1 MFAGIVSDTG
11 RIMNVEK
18 KGDFLY
24 TISSNYQDVEVGNSI
39 SCSGICLTVVKSG
52 TDSERSW
59 FSVNA
64 SQETLN
70 CTTIGKWN
78 VGTIVNLEKSLV
90 FGGRIEGHFVSG
102 HIDGVAK
109 VIKIKPEKDSL
120 RFTFEPPMD
129 LMKYIVTKGSV
140 ALNGISLTIN
150 EVTSKTFGVNIIPHT
165 RNETK
170 FRNLKENELV
180 NLEIDILA
188 RYLSGIVTKSK

>member
-11 RIMNVEK
+11 RIMNIEK

-24 TISSNYQDVEVGNSI
+24 TISSNYQDIEVGNSI
-39 SCSGICLTVVKSG
+39 SCSGVCLTVVKSG

-59 FSVNA
+59 FSVNV

-78 VGTIVNLEKSLV
+78 VGSIVNLEKSLV

-102 HIDGVAK
+102 HIDGGAK

-120 RFTFEPPMD
+120 RFTFEPPLD

-165 RNETK
+165 RNETN

>member
-11 RIMNVEK
+11 RIMNIEK

-24 TISSNYQDVEVGNSI
+24 TISSNYQDVEAGNSI

-78 VGTIVNLEKSLV
+78 VGTIVTLEKSLV
-90 FGGRIEGHFVSG
+90 FGGRVEGHFVSG

-150 EVTSKTFGVNIIPHT
+150 EITSKTFGVNIIPHT
-165 RNETK
+165 RNETN

>member
-11 RIMNVEK
+11 RIMNIEK

-24 TISSNYQDVEVGNSI
+24 TISSNYQDVEAGNSI

-90 FGGRIEGHFVSG
+90 FGGRVEGHFVSG

-165 RNETK
+165 RNETN

>member
-11 RIMNVEK
+11 RIMNIEK

-24 TISSNYQDVEVGNSI
+24 TISSNYQDIEVGNSI
-39 SCSGICLTVVKSG
+39 SCSGVCLTVVKSG

-59 FSVNA
+59 FSVNV

-78 VGTIVNLEKSLV
+78 VGSIVNLEKSLV

-102 HIDGVAK
+102 HIDGVAT

-120 RFTFEPPMD
+120 RFTFEPPMN

-165 RNETK
+165 RNETN

>member
-11 RIMNVEK
+11 RIMNIEK

-24 TISSNYQDVEVGNSI
+24 TISSNYQDIEVGNSI
-39 SCSGICLTVVKSG
+39 SCSGVCLTVVKSG

-59 FSVNA
+59 FSVNV

-78 VGTIVNLEKSLV
+78 VGSIVNLEKSLV

-120 RFTFEPPMD
+120 RFTFEPPMN

-165 RNETK
+165 RNETN

-188 RYLSGIVTKSK
+188 RYLSGIVTKNK

>member
-11 RIMNVEK
+11 RIMNIEK

-59 FSVNA
+59 FSVNT
-64 SQETLN
+64 SQETLS

-165 RNETK
+165 RNETN

>member
-11 RIMNVEK
+11 RIMNIEK

-52 TDSERSW
+52 TDSKRSW

-90 FGGRIEGHFVSG
+90 FGGRVEGHFVSG

-109 VIKIKPEKDSL
+109 VIKIKHEKDSF

-165 RNETK
+165 RNETN
-170 FRNLKENELV
+170 FRNLKESELV

>member
-11 RIMNVEK
+11 RIMNIEK

-24 TISSNYQDVEVGNSI
+24 TISSNYQDIEVGNSI
-39 SCSGICLTVVKSG
+39 SCSGVCLTVVKSG

-59 FSVNA
+59 FSVNV

-78 VGTIVNLEKSLV
+78 VGSIVNLEKSLV

-150 EVTSKTFGVNIIPHT
+150 EVTSETFGVNIIPHT
-165 RNETK
+165 RNETN

-188 RYLSGIVTKSK
+188 RYLSGIVTKNK

>member
-11 RIMNVEK
+11 RIMNIEK

-24 TISSNYQDVEVGNSI
+24 TISSNYQDIEVGNSI
-39 SCSGICLTVVKSG
+39 SCSGVCLTVVKSG

-59 FSVNA
+59 FSVNV

-78 VGTIVNLEKSLV
+78 VGSIVNLEKSLV

-120 RFTFEPPMD
+120 RFTFEPPMN

-150 EVTSKTFGVNIIPHT
+150 EVTSETFGVNIIPHT
-165 RNETK
+165 RNETN

-188 RYLSGIVTKSK
+188 RYLSGIVTKNK

>member
-11 RIMNVEK
+11 RIMNIEK

-24 TISSNYQDVEVGNSI
+24 TISSNYQDIEVGNSI
-39 SCSGICLTVVKSG
+39 SCSGVCLTVVKSG

-59 FSVNA
+59 FSVNV

-78 VGTIVNLEKSLV
+78 VGSIVNLEKSLV

-120 RFTFEPPMD
+120 RFTFEPPLD

-165 RNETK
+165 RNETN